1 MHTIEA
7 KSILSARNG
16 MNLYRGC
23 THGCIY
29 CDSRSTCYGMDHD
42 FEDIAV
48 KINAPALL
56 EDALRR
62 KRKPCMV
69 GTGSMCDPYMHC
81 EAKLELTRQSLEII
95 DRYNCGV
102 TLITKSDLI
111 LRDMDLIE
119 QINRHTKAVVQI
131 TLTTYDEDLCRI
143 IEPHVCTTHRRYEVL
158 KECRRRGI
166 PTIVWLCPILPFIND
181 TAENLNGI
189 LDYCIDAGV
198 YGIMNFGFG
207 VTLREGDREY
217 FYQKLDEHFPGMKER
232 YIHTFGNAYECPSP
246 NEKALWHIF
255 QTRCAESGIIYD
267 PHQLMQYLDEYP
279 VQTEQLSMF

>member
-119 QINRHTKAVVQI
+119 QINRRTKAVVQI

-232 YIHTFGNAYECPSP
+232 YIHTFGNAYECQTP

-255 QTRCAESGIIYD
+255 QTRCAKSGIIYD
-267 PHQLMQYLDEYP
+267 ADQLMHYLDEYP